1 MEDIYMKRIVM
12 AMALIAAM
20 LIGIPTFAAET
31 EKKDPTYV
39 YIFADQNK
47 EHGLA
52 LEGSAPA
59 RDVSGNPCLAIM
71 FTYVNQSSEAR
82 MPMAQY
88 FVTCYQKGVQLQ
100 TAFTLDSDLSKF
112 TSASTTQ
119 VKDGG
124 YVAFAE
130 LYKLN
135 DETSPVE
142 VEVSDSL
149 FGGSKVTFTVD
160 PTRQMY
166 GNEIMGTEAPA
177 EDQVVIPQTEEPE
190 TEIDWEAKYYDLL
203 EKYNALL
210 EQRQ

>member
-1 MEDIYMKRIVM
+1 MKRIVM

-31 EKKDPTYV
+31 EKEDPTYV
-39 YIFADQNK
+39 YILADQNK
-47 EHGLA
+47 GHGLA
-52 LEGSAPA
+52 LQGSASTK
-59 RDVSGNPCLAIM
+59 DVSGNPCLVIM
-71 FTYVNQSSEAR
+71 FIYVNQSTEAR

-100 TAFTLDSDLSKF
+100 TTFTLDSDLSKF
-112 TSASTTQ
+112 TSASTTK

-124 YVAFAE
+124 CVVFAE

-142 VEVSDSL
+142 VEVSDSP

-160 PTRQMY
+160 PTHPMY
-166 GNEIMGTEAPA
+166 GSEIIGTEAPA

>member
-31 EKKDPTYV
+31 EKEDPTYV

-47 EHGLA
+47 GHGLA
-52 LEGSAPA
+52 LQGSASTK
-59 RDVSGNPCLAIM
+59 DVSGNPCLVIM

-100 TAFTLDSDLSKF
+100 TTFTLDSDLSKF

-124 YVAFAE
+124 YVAFAK

-160 PTRQMY
+160 PTRPMY
-166 GNEIMGTEAPA
+166 GDEIMGTEVPA

-210 EQRQ
+210 EQQ

>member
-31 EKKDPTYV
+31 EKKEDGYV
-39 YIFADQNK
+39 VLFSDQSK
-47 EHGLA
+47 QQLLA
-52 LEGSAPA
+52 LRCSAPDK
-59 RDVSGNPCLAIM
+59 DVSGNPCLAIM
-71 FTYVNQSSEAR
+71 FTYINQSSEAR

-88 FVTCYQKGVQLQ
+88 LVTCYQKGVQLQ
-100 TAFTLDSDLSKF
+100 TTFTLDSDLSKL
-112 TSASTTQ
+112 TSASITK

-124 YVAFAE
+124 YVVFAE

-142 VEVSDSL
+142 VEISDSL
-149 FGGSKVTFTVD
+149 FGGSKVTFTID
-160 PTRQMY
+160 PTRLLY
-166 GNEIMGTEAPA
+166 GNEIMGTEASA
-177 EDQVVIPQTEEPE
+177 EDQVAILQTEEPE